1 MLSFAYSI
9 YYTNTNYVQVIKIKI
24 CSRIWK
30 KMEATFATLIITG
43 KEDTEDSHILK
54 TEKNPN
60 MEKEGGHEVPLPC

>member
-1 MLSFAYSI
+1 
-9 YYTNTNYVQVIKIKI
+9 
-24 CSRIWK
+24 
-30 KMEATFATLIITG
+30 MEATFATLIITG